1 MRVNIFGKFNA
12 SGAVSDRHGKS
23 SGKLEPPSMQG
34 RPGVGAQIVGH
45 AELVLGLI
53 AEVKEHI
60 FCRLELWRH
69 NG

>member
-1 MRVNIFGKFNA
+1 MRFQIEMGNQADN
-12 SGAVSDRHGKS
+12 
-23 SGKLEPPSMQG
+23 LEPLRMQG

-45 AELVLGLI
+45 AEFILGLI
-53 AEVKEHI
+53 AEVEEHI